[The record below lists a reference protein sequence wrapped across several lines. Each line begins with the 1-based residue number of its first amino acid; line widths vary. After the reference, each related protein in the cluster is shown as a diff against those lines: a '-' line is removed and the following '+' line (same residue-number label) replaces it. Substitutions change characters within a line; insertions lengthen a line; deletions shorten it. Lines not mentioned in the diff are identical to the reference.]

1 MLYGIVVVLVVTGK
15 ETGLDVNA
23 EKAISLYMVRSWDQ
37 QAVQSQ
43 NIKIGSE
50 SFEWA
55 EQFNP

>member
-23 EKAISLYMVRSWDQ
+23 EKANSLYMVRSWDQ

-43 NIKIGSE
+43 NIKIGNE